1 MFNSKINLLLLIL
14 SICLFFS
21 MSCIH
26 ATDTDSIMADNQSS
40 VASDDVINIL
50 QNATVDETPNLDTCN
65 MTKDPVDVVV
75 NHNHHHI
82 NKTYFTH
89 NLSVYDFNIGSHH
102 DYKIPHD
109 NSDFKI
115 KQNHDW
121 IMFDYKIQKYTIESE
136 FSPDCAKAMAK
147 IGKIRTNTDIA
158 THLHLNE
165 DCSFCNGGQL
175 NKVTKESEFC
185 CCGKE
190 NCHHHVINECIGNI
204 LGTGNHEDDN
214 FACLCNV
221 YTQIKVINNV
231 VVKSP
236 NREEEENINDVL
248 ISEYIH
254 ILNQTGDVNVIR
266 GFYWHSNIDLCDNL
280 TNSAYGMFSQF
291 SHIGLDIGS
300 LLSQDLDIKDY
311 NLEYYIFTNPD
322 IIIERAD
329 ITAKANTL
337 IFNSYINHCIKTFN
351 NSFLTDYQILWAFK
365 HIIEYNYASLNITT
379 FLLPVSLKCEIDYFY
394 NGHAENLD
402 DNHLLSG
409 DESAPAIIFVLED
422 LKKCFV

>member
-1 MFNSKINLLLLIL
+1 
-14 SICLFFS
+14 
-21 MSCIH
+21 
-26 ATDTDSIMADNQSS
+26 
-40 VASDDVINIL
+40 
-50 QNATVDETPNLDTCN
+50 
-65 MTKDPVDVVV
+65 
-75 NHNHHHI
+75 
-82 NKTYFTH
+82 
-89 NLSVYDFNIGSHH
+89 
-102 DYKIPHD
+102 
-109 NSDFKI
+109 
-115 KQNHDW
+115 
-121 IMFDYKIQKYTIESE
+121 
-136 FSPDCAKAMAK
+136 
-147 IGKIRTNTDIA
+147 
-158 THLHLNE
+158 
-165 DCSFCNGGQL
+165 
-175 NKVTKESEFC
+175 
-185 CCGKE
+185 
-190 NCHHHVINECIGNI
+190 
-204 LGTGNHEDDN
+204 
-214 FACLCNV
+214 
-221 YTQIKVINNV
+221 
-231 VVKSP
+231 
-236 NREEEENINDVL
+236 
-248 ISEYIH
+248 
-254 ILNQTGDVNVIR
+254 
-266 GFYWHSNIDLCDNL
+266 
-280 TNSAYGMFSQF
+280 MFSQF